1 MESFAEPLPFAI
13 IAILFLAVLALAAKV
28 LLMRK
33 SAREMSE
40 ALDERLAMDTNV
52 LIGISSRDAHMR
64 ELAANLN
71 EQLRQLR
78 KERQRYQQGDLE
90 LKEAVTNISHDLRTP
105 LTAVNGYLDL
115 LEEEEKSENAQRYVV
130 QIANRTK
137 ALEKLTEELFR
148 YSIAVSMKDLKP
160 ERVNL
165 VQALEE
171 SLASFYAAIREAGIH
186 PKISLPDNPV
196 WRQLDPSALSRIFS
210 NIISNALKYSD
221 GDLRVSMNENGCIVF
236 ENAARGI
243 DAVTVGRLFD
253 RYYTVEASRNSSG
266 LGLSIAKDLTERMGG
281 RIDAVYSDETLQ
293 VRIVFAE

>member
-1 MESFAEPLPFAI
+1 MESLAEPLPFAV

-40 ALDERLAMDTNV
+40 ALDERLATDTNV

-115 LEEEEKSENAQRYVV
+115 LEEEGKSENAQHYVA

-148 YSIAVSMKDLKP
+148 YSIAVSMKDLKL

-165 VQALEE
+165 MQALEE

-186 PKISLPDNPV
+186 PKISLPDNPI
-196 WRQLDPSALSRIFS
+196 WRQLDPSALGRIFS

-281 RIDAVYSDETLQ
+281 RIDATYSDETLQ